1 MCGWLSVASTVY
13 KNIYLNDFVTL
24 VGPLEKESHLKKFNL
39 VMDDYY
45 FGEKT
50 FEQAEI
56 KMQSTVIDKI
66 LERNALKNSDVS
78 LLVGGDLNNQIA
90 ITSYSAKNYNFPLL
104 GVYSACATFVES
116 LIVASNFVAGA
127 NFKKVISITSSHN
140 LTAEKQFRYPIEYG
154 APRPHTATFTTTG
167 AVSTLISRKPSKIR
181 IESSTIGTPVD
192 MGISDANNMGAVMAP
207 AAASTLMTHL
217 TELKRDIDYYDLIL
231 TGDLGCVG
239 KKILEDYVET
249 NYNVKMKKYLDAGC
263 ELFLS
268 SQETYAGGSG
278 PACLPLV
285 LFNKI
290 LTTKKY
296 KKILIIATGALH
308 SVALVNQAKP
318 IPAIAHA
325 LSLEVE

>member
-1 MCGWLSVASTVY
+1 MASTIY

-56 KMQSTVIDKI
+56 KMQSTVVDKI

-90 ITSYSAKNYNFPLL
+90 ITSYSAKNYNFPFL

-116 LIVASNFVAGA
+116 LIVASNFVANA

-140 LTAEKQFRYPIEYG
+140 LTAEKQFRYPVEYG

-167 AVSTLISRKPSKIR
+167 AVSTLISRKPSKIK

-192 MGISDANNMGAVMAP
+192 MGINDANNMGAVMAP

-217 TELKRDIDYYDLIL
+217 TELKRNIDYYDLVL

-239 KKILEDYVET
+239 KKILEDFLET
-249 NYNVKMKKYLDAGC
+249 NYNIKIKKYLDAGC
-263 ELFLS
+263 ELFLD

-278 PACLPLV
+278 SACLPLV

-308 SVALVNQAKP
+308 SVALVNQSKP

>member
-1 MCGWLSVASTVY
+1 MASTKY
-13 KNIYLNDFVTL
+13 KNIYLTDYVTL
-24 VGPLEKESHLKKFNL
+24 GGPFERESHLKNFDF

-45 FGEKT
+45 YGEKT

-56 KMQSTVIDKI
+56 KMQGDVIDKI
-66 LERNALKNSDVS
+66 LEKNALKNSDVS

-90 ITSYSAKNYNFPLL
+90 ITSYNAKNYNFPFL

-116 LIVASNFVAGA
+116 LIVASNFVNSLGYR
-127 NFKKVISITSSHN
+127 KILTITSSHN

-154 APRPHTATFTTTG
+154 APKPHTATFTTTG
-167 AVSTLISRKPSKIR
+167 AVATLVSKKESKIK

-192 MGISDANNMGAVMAP
+192 MGISDANHMGAVMAP
-207 AAASTLMTHL
+207 AAASTLMMHL
-217 TELKRDIDYYDLIL
+217 QELNRSADYYDLIL

-239 KKILEDYVET
+239 KKILEDYLET
-249 NYNVKMKKYLDAGC
+249 NHNIKLKKYLDAGC
-263 ELFLS
+263 ELFLD

-325 LSLEVE
+325 LSLEVL

>member
-1 MCGWLSVASTVY
+1 MASKQF

-24 VGPLEKESHLKKFNL
+24 VGPLEKESHLKKYNL
-39 VMDDYY
+39 IMDDYY
-45 FGEKT
+45 YGEKT

-56 KMQSTVIDKI
+56 KMQKSVIDQLLKQ
-66 LERNALKNSDVS
+66 NSLKNADIS
-78 LLVGGDLNNQIA
+78 LLVGGDLTNQIA
-90 ITSYSAKNYNFPLL
+90 ITSYSAKNYNFPFL
-104 GVYSACATFVES
+104 GLYSACATFVES
-116 LIVASNFVAGA
+116 LIVAATFVESGC
-127 NFKKVISITSSHN
+127 KKVIGVTSSHN

-167 AVSTLISRKPSKIR
+167 AISTLISKKESKLK
-181 IESSTIGTPVD
+181 IESATIGTPID

-207 AAASTLMTHL
+207 AAASTLMLHL
-217 TELKRDIDYYDLIL
+217 TELKRDINYYDLIL

-239 KKILEDYVET
+239 AKILEDYLLT
-249 NYNVKMKKYLDAGC
+249 NYNIKMKKYLDAGC

-285 LFNKI
+285 FFNKI

-296 KKILIIATGALH
+296 KKILLIATGALH
-308 SVALVNQAKP
+308 SVALVNQANP
-318 IPAIAHA
+318 IPGIAHA
-325 LSLEVE
+325 ISLEVL

>member
-1 MCGWLSVASTVY
+1 MASTKY
-13 KNIYLNDFVTL
+13 KNIYLTDYVTL
-24 VGPLEKESHLKKFNL
+24 GGPLERESHLKNFDF

-45 FGEKT
+45 YGEKT

-56 KMQSTVIDKI
+56 KMQGDVIDKI
-66 LERNALKNSDVS
+66 LEKNALKNSDVS

-90 ITSYSAKNYNFPLL
+90 ITSYNAKNYNFPFL

-116 LIVASNFVAGA
+116 LIVASNFVNSLGYR
-127 NFKKVISITSSHN
+127 KILTITSSHN

-154 APRPHTATFTTTG
+154 APKPHTATFTTTG
-167 AVSTLISRKPSKIR
+167 AVATLVSKKESKIK

-192 MGISDANNMGAVMAP
+192 MGISDANHMGAVMAP
-207 AAASTLMTHL
+207 AAASTLMMHL
-217 TELKRDIDYYDLIL
+217 QELNRSADYYDLIL

-239 KKILEDYVET
+239 KKILEDYLET
-249 NYNVKMKKYLDAGC
+249 NHNIKLKKYLDAGC
-263 ELFLS
+263 ELFLD

-325 LSLEVE
+325 LSLEVL

>member
-1 MCGWLSVASTVY
+1 MASTKY
-13 KNIYLNDFVTL
+13 KNVYLTDYVTL
-24 VGPLEKESHLKKFNL
+24 VGPLERESHLKKFDF

-45 FGEKT
+45 YGEKT

-56 KMQSTVIDKI
+56 KMQGEVIDKI
-66 LERNALKNSDVS
+66 LKQNALKNSDVS

-90 ITSYSAKNYNFPLL
+90 ITSYNAKNYNFPFL
-104 GVYSACATFVES
+104 GVYSDCATFVES
-116 LIVASNFVAGA
+116 LIVASNFIDASGY
-127 NFKKVISITSSHN
+127 KKILTITSSHN

-167 AVSTLISRKPSKIR
+167 AISTLISKKPSKIR

-192 MGISDANNMGAVMAP
+192 MGISDANHMGAVMAP

-217 TELKRDIDYYDLIL
+217 NELNRDVDYYDLIL

-239 KKILEDYVET
+239 KKILEDYLET
-249 NYNVKMKKYLDAGC
+249 NNNIKLKKYLDAGC
-263 ELFLS
+263 ELFLD

-290 LTTKKY
+290 LLNKKY

>member
-1 MCGWLSVASTVY
+1 MASKQF

-24 VGPLEKESHLKKFNL
+24 VGPLEKESHLKKYNL
-39 VMDDYY
+39 IMDDYY
-45 FGEKT
+45 YGEKT

-56 KMQSTVIDKI
+56 KMQKSVIDQLLKQ
-66 LERNALKNSDVS
+66 NSLKNADIS
-78 LLVGGDLNNQIA
+78 LLVGGDLTNQIA
-90 ITSYSAKNYNFPLL
+90 ITSYSAKNYNFPFL
-104 GVYSACATFVES
+104 GLYSACATFVES
-116 LIVASNFVAGA
+116 LIVAATFVESGC
-127 NFKKVISITSSHN
+127 KKVIGVTSSHN

-167 AVSTLISRKPSKIR
+167 AISTLISKKESKIK
-181 IESSTIGTPVD
+181 IESATIGTPID

-207 AAASTLMTHL
+207 AAASTLMLHL
-217 TELKRDIDYYDLIL
+217 TELKRDINYYDLIL

-239 KKILEDYVET
+239 AKILEDYLLT
-249 NYNVKMKKYLDAGC
+249 NYNIKMKKYLDAGC

-285 LFNKI
+285 FFNKI

-296 KKILIIATGALH
+296 KKILLIATGALH
-308 SVALVNQAKP
+308 SVALVNQANP
-318 IPAIAHA
+318 IPGIAHA
-325 LSLEVE
+325 ISLEVL

>member
-1 MCGWLSVASTVY
+1 MASTKY
-13 KNIYLNDFVTL
+13 KNIYLTDYVTL
-24 VGPLEKESHLKKFNL
+24 GGPLERESHLKNFDF

-45 FGEKT
+45 YGEKT

-56 KMQSTVIDKI
+56 KMQGEVIDKI
-66 LERNALKNSDVS
+66 LKKNALKNSDVS

-90 ITSYSAKNYNFPLL
+90 ITSYNAKNYNFPFL

-116 LIVASNFVAGA
+116 LIVASNFVNSLGYR
-127 NFKKVISITSSHN
+127 KILTITSSHN
-140 LTAEKQFRYPIEYG
+140 LTAEKQFRYPTEYG

-167 AVSTLISRKPSKIR
+167 AVATLVSKKESKIK

-192 MGISDANNMGAVMAP
+192 MGISDANHMGAVMAP
-207 AAASTLMTHL
+207 AAASTLMMHL
-217 TELKRDIDYYDLIL
+217 QELNRSADYYDLIL

-239 KKILEDYVET
+239 KKILEDYLET
-249 NYNVKMKKYLDAGC
+249 NHNIKLKKYLDAGC
-263 ELFLS
+263 ELFLD

-325 LSLEVE
+325 LSLEVL

>member
-1 MCGWLSVASTVY
+1 MASTKY
-13 KNIYLNDFVTL
+13 KNIYLTDYVTL
-24 VGPLEKESHLKKFNL
+24 GGPFERESHLKNFDF

-45 FGEKT
+45 YGEKT

-56 KMQSTVIDKI
+56 KMQGDVIDKI
-66 LERNALKNSDVS
+66 LKKNALKNSDVS

-90 ITSYSAKNYNFPLL
+90 ITSYNAKNYNFPFL

-116 LIVASNFVAGA
+116 LIVASNFVNSLGYR
-127 NFKKVISITSSHN
+127 KILTITSSHN

-154 APRPHTATFTTTG
+154 APKPHTATFTTTG
-167 AVSTLISRKPSKIR
+167 AVATLVSKKESKIK

-192 MGISDANNMGAVMAP
+192 MGISDANHMGAVMAP
-207 AAASTLMTHL
+207 AAASTLMMHL
-217 TELKRDIDYYDLIL
+217 QELNRSADYYDLIL

-239 KKILEDYVET
+239 KKILEDYLET
-249 NYNVKMKKYLDAGC
+249 NHNIKLKKYLDAGC
-263 ELFLS
+263 ELFLD

-325 LSLEVE
+325 LSLEVL

>member
-1 MCGWLSVASTVY
+1 MASTKY
-13 KNIYLNDFVTL
+13 KNIYLTDYVTL
-24 VGPLEKESHLKKFNL
+24 SGPLERESHLKNFDF

-45 FGEKT
+45 YGEKT

-56 KMQSTVIDKI
+56 KMQGEVIDKI
-66 LERNALKNSDVS
+66 LAKNALKNSDVS

-90 ITSYSAKNYNFPLL
+90 ITSYNAKNYNFPFL

-116 LIVASNFVAGA
+116 LIVASNFVNSLGYR
-127 NFKKVISITSSHN
+127 KILTITSSHN

-154 APRPHTATFTTTG
+154 APKPHTATFTTTG
-167 AVSTLISRKPSKIR
+167 AVATLVSKKESKIK

-192 MGISDANNMGAVMAP
+192 MGISDANHMGAVMAP
-207 AAASTLMTHL
+207 AAASTLMMHL
-217 TELKRDIDYYDLIL
+217 QELNRNADYYDLIL

-239 KKILEDYVET
+239 KKILEDYLET
-249 NYNVKMKKYLDAGC
+249 NHNIKLKKYLDAGC
-263 ELFLS
+263 ELFLD

-325 LSLEVE
+325 LSLEVL

>member
-1 MCGWLSVASTVY
+1 MASTKY
-13 KNIYLNDFVTL
+13 KNIYLTDYVTL
-24 VGPLEKESHLKKFNL
+24 GGPLERESHLKNFDF

-45 FGEKT
+45 YGEKT

-56 KMQSTVIDKI
+56 KMQGEVIDKI
-66 LERNALKNSDVS
+66 LKKNALKNSDVS

-90 ITSYSAKNYNFPLL
+90 ITSYNAKNYNFPFL

-116 LIVASNFVAGA
+116 LIVASNFVNSLGYR
-127 NFKKVISITSSHN
+127 KILTITSSHN

-154 APRPHTATFTTTG
+154 APKPHTATFTTTG
-167 AVSTLISRKPSKIR
+167 AVATLVSKKESKIK
-181 IESSTIGTPVD
+181 IEASTIGTPVD
-192 MGISDANNMGAVMAP
+192 MGISDANHMGAVMAP
-207 AAASTLMTHL
+207 AAASTLMMHL
-217 TELKRDIDYYDLIL
+217 QELNRSADYYDLIL

-239 KKILEDYVET
+239 KKILEDYLET
-249 NYNVKMKKYLDAGC
+249 NHNIKLKKYLDAGC
-263 ELFLS
+263 ELFLD

-325 LSLEVE
+325 LSLEVL